1 MAVWRSVTLTCRQPS
16 SGANSMN
23 RLATRGVGRA
33 VKERPA
39 FLNFPAGLA
48 ITGAVPI
55 MAQDECVGAIG
66 VSGVQSQ
73 DDEKIASAGVAAL
86 GGLEQFPLNWM
97 HAALLLPSSRGA
109 RGGSSDEPIR
119 GLRLFAGAKVC
130 SRPYP
135 QPISAQN
142 IGSTFTDTGCPP
154 GTGCNRS
161 LSYCPPPLRRL
172 RGVSA

>member
-1 MAVWRSVTLTCRQPS
+1 LTRQP
-16 SGANSMN
+16 
-23 RLATRGVGRA
+23 TRVWEER

-86 GGLEQFPLNWM
+86 
-97 HAALLLPSSRGA
+97 
-109 RGGSSDEPIR
+109 
-119 GLRLFAGAKVC
+119 AG
-130 SRPYP
+130 
-135 QPISAQN
+135 
-142 IGSTFTDTGCPP
+142 
-154 GTGCNRS
+154 
-161 LSYCPPPLRRL
+161 
-172 RGVSA
+172 